1 MLERAALHQTR
12 FRTPGVAPDARGVL
26 LGERGLVL
34 FASIDRAI
42 AFLRAYGD
50 EGGLDE
56 LIPSL
61 TLRRVITPLRTR
73 EVLLGV
79 LAESSYRMDRI
90 AGFARLTGGL
100 VFTGT
105 ARHFV
110 QYRDAASPLGYDLD
124 SLAETPAD
132 VVLYHDTFTQTYTV
146 EGDLALRELVQRL
159 SLEPDPG
166 AASRSPRRLYATA
179 ETGVGHALIRYF
191 FRSHVQARAALVEW
205 PAASA
210 FDDGPR
216 RAHVFELTETPAR
229 IVALLR
235 ALPGVRVFEPVVEGA
250 AVELGHRHPIA
261 LESCPSLFRGGDL
274 TLFRVGAPVDT
285 LSPLPPFAPVRALVR
300 PTLALGDATT
310 DVPHARPAETPAPL
324 ALPLRVRPSTEP
336 WRRVRA
342 AVVPLA
348 QRTQLARMLYV
359 LPPRTL
365 AALRIALTDDAA
377 YLVDP
382 AGIEGVPLGTFYA
395 ELATGVFVPAGSTL
409 EPAVGG
415 EVLAEL
421 ARQRG
426 DGLVFFEPGREAPTF
441 LPSAAL
447 GPVSR
452 HALGAIAAVPLVAA
466 PPEPDAHDLPRL
478 EYGEPTRFPLR
489 HLPPEAIDLDF
500 VASDAVDIDRSDP

>member
-1 MLERAALHQTR
+1 MLERVALHQTR
-12 FRTPGVAPDARGVL
+12 FRTPGVAPDARGVM

-34 FASIDRAI
+34 FASIDRAV

-50 EGGLDE
+50 EGALDE

-61 TLRRVITPLRTR
+61 SLRRVVTPLRTR

-79 LAESSYRMDRI
+79 QAESSYRMDRV
-90 AGFARLTGGL
+90 AGIARLTGGL

-105 ARHFV
+105 SRHFV

-124 SLAETPAD
+124 ALAETPAD
-132 VVLYHDTFTQTYTV
+132 VALYHDTFTQTYVV
-146 EGDLALRELVQRL
+146 EGDLALRDLVQRL

-166 AASRSPRRLYATA
+166 SSARSPRRLYATA
-179 ETGVGHALIRYF
+179 EVGVGHALVRYL

-210 FDDGPR
+210 FDEGPR

-235 ALPGVRVFEPVVEGA
+235 ALPGVRVFEPIVEGA

-261 LESCPSLFRGGDL
+261 LESCPSLFRGGGL
-274 TLFRVGAPVDT
+274 TLFRAGAGVEV

-300 PTLALGDATT
+300 PTLALDGPPAEARR
-310 DVPHARPAETPAPL
+310 ARPVEAPSPL

-342 AVVPLA
+342 TVVPLA

-382 AGIEGVPLGTFYA
+382 AGIEGVPVGTFYS

-426 DGLVFFEPGREAPTF
+426 EGLVFFEPGREAPTF
-441 LPSAAL
+441 LPTSSL

-452 HALGAIAAVPLVAA
+452 HALGPLAAVPLVAA
-466 PPEPDAHDLPRL
+466 PPESDARDLPEL
-478 EYGEPTRFPLR
+478 SYGEPTRFPLR
-489 HLPPEAIDLDF
+489 HLPPEAVEVDFLGSGALD
-500 VASDAVDIDRSDP
+500 DDRGDS